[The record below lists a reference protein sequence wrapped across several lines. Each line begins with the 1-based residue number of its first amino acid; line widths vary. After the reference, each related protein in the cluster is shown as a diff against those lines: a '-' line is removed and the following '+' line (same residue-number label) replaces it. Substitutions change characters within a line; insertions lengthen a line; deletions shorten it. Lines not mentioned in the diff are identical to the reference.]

1 MEPLTLPIGTPLTKN
16 IKLKKVI
23 KSDSDGKCW
32 ILVETNLNQRALIVG
47 SKLCDQWVSSNLI
60 SEELIHNIRFGSEDL
75 KCILIK
81 EGLIDFL
88 TFPDGPD
95 SKNDAITFAKVY
107 RSMRERNEN
116 IDLSNSIYIESLAL
130 ILPIG
135 NSKSELSD
143 DCLLGKWV
151 TSGFHVS
158 IMESGKVIK
167 LANFLSKEDVQD
179 IVSTSGL
186 SQSILISNTKQQEIE
201 IEPPSGV
208 KKFVLEGRE
217 YLQNFFNEYIVDIVE
232 NREKYRRLGVSFPSA
247 IALHGP
253 PGCGKTFSV
262 DKLISYLG
270 WPKFEV
276 DASSVASPYIHET
289 SKKIAEVFDNAI
301 ENSPS
306 VIVID
311 EMDAFLSKRDSSS
324 GNHQIEE
331 VAEFLRRIPEASE
344 NDVLIIGMT
353 NRLDALDPAILRR
366 GRFDHS
372 ICVDYASKEEIHSLL
387 KFLLSDKPTCS
398 GLDIEPYV
406 KLLVGRPLS
415 DVSFLIKEAARL
427 AAKNGK
433 DSIDGASID
442 EAYSNLP
449 KQSNSN
455 ENRIG
460 FI

>member
-1 MEPLTLPIGTPLTKN
+1 MESLTLPIGTPLVEN

-23 KSDSDGKCW
+23 KSDSDGKSW
-32 ILVETNLNQRALIVG
+32 ILAETNFNQRALIVD
-47 SKLCDQWVSSNLI
+47 SNLYEQWIRSNLI
-60 SEELIHNIRFGSEDL
+60 SEELINNIRFGKEDL

-88 TFPDGPD
+88 TFPNGPE
-95 SKNDAITFAKVY
+95 SKNDAIIFAKVY
-107 RSMRERNEN
+107 RAMREKNEN
-116 IDLSNSIYIESLAL
+116 VALSNSIYIESLAL

-151 TSGFHVS
+151 TSGFHIS
-158 IMESGKVIK
+158 IMDSSKVRN
-167 LANFLSKEDVQD
+167 LANFLSKEDVLD
-179 IVSTSGL
+179 IVSSAGLKHSSLTSE
-186 SQSILISNTKQQEIE
+186 TKQQDIE
-201 IEPPSGV
+201 IAPPTSDR
-208 KKFVLEGRE
+208 KFILEGRE

-232 NREKYRRLGVSFPSA
+232 NREKYKRLGVSFPSA

-253 PGCGKTFSV
+253 PGCGKTFAV
-262 DKLISYLG
+262 DKLIDYLG

-301 ENSPS
+301 ENAPS

-353 NRLDALDPAILRR
+353 NRIDALDPAILRR

-387 KFLLSDKPTCS
+387 NHLLNDKPTCS
-398 GLDIEPYV
+398 DLDIQPYV
-406 KLLVGRPLS
+406 QLLVGRPLS

-433 DSIDGASID
+433 DSIDGASLD
-442 EAYSNLP
+442 QAYSTLP
-449 KQSNSN
+449 KQSGSN